1 MARDYSKDP
10 NRPNDIVR
18 GILASTGFDP
28 DVKPSEAASMKLQ
41 EELNAERE
49 KRAAAEEAI
58 KEAERKAEEKAEKK
72 YQAKLRKAEEA
83 AKQAEARAR
92 QAERVGA
99 KKEKRIVRSISVDP
113 EVLRRA
119 PELWE
124 KMFPGEKYSFS
135 ELVNQVLYGELGI

>member
-18 GILASTGFDP
+18 GILTSSGFDP
-28 DVKPSEAASMKLQ
+28 NVKPSEAASIKLQ

-58 KEAERKAEEKAEKK
+58 KEAERLAEEKAEKK
-72 YQAKLRKAEEA
+72 YQAKLKRAEEA

-92 QAERVGA
+92 EAEREKGRR
-99 KKEKRIVRSISVDP
+99 EKRVVRSISVDP

-119 PELWE
+119 PDLWE

-135 ELVNQVLYGELGI
+135 ELVNQLLYGELGM